1 MHKDD
6 IIRAAILRAA
16 EALFQKWG
24 LKKTTMEDIAQEAGK
39 GKSTLYY
46 YFKSK
51 EEILL
56 AVLED
61 QIVRILQKA
70 RREVDKQKTAKG
82 KLLAYVSTTFK
93 EIRDT
98 MTLFDVLRGEV
109 KIDKEFIRNIRKKH
123 DILDEQIMRSILEYG
138 FKTKEFKAAS
148 ARNIDALTRAL
159 LSIKMSLLIN
169 VFVENDDQELI
180 RLVLDLMSQGL

>member
-6 IIRAAILRAA
+6 IIRADILRAA

-24 LKKTTMEDIAQEAGK
+24 LKKTTMEDIAKEAGK

-51 EEILL
+51 AEILL
-56 AVLED
+56 AVNED

-70 RREVDKQKTAKG
+70 RQEIDKQETAKG
-82 KLLAYVSTTFK
+82 KLMAYVSTTFK

-123 DILDEQIMRSILEYG
+123 DVLDEQIMRSILEYG

-148 ARNIDALTRAL
+148 ARNIDGITRAL
-159 LSIKMSLLIN
+159 LGIKMSLLIN
-169 VFVENDDQELI
+169 VFVENNDQELI
-180 RLVLDLMSQGL
+180 RLILDLMSWGL